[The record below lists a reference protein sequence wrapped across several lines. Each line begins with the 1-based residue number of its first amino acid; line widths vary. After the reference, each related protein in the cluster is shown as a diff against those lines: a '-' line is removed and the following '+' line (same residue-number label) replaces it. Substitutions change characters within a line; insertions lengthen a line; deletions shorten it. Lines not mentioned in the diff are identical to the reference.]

1 MKNHLWDE
9 KTQKA
14 IDEMKTMI
22 RAAYPEAC
30 FHAYLG
36 EDPVGVY
43 LNAYTSAEDDFLVLD
58 LISDRLVDLN
68 IDKGVRLYVIP
79 LSITT
84 STSS

>member
-1 MKNHLWDE
+1 MKNRLWDE

-22 RAAYPEAC
+22 QSAYPEAS
-30 FHAYLG
+30 FRAYLG
-36 EDPVGVY
+36 EDPTGVY

-58 LISDRLVDLN
+58 LISDRLVDLH

-79 LSITT
+79 LSIATVA
-84 STSS
+84 SS

>member
-1 MKNHLWDE
+1 MTSRLWDA

-14 IDEMKTMI
+14 IDEMQRMI
-22 RAAYPEAC
+22 QAAYPEAH
-30 FHAYLG
+30 FRAYLG
-36 EDPVGVY
+36 EDPAGVY

-68 IDKGVRLYVIP
+68 IDEGVKLYVIP
-79 LSITT
+79 LSIAA